1 VSPRNW
7 RFRLEDMDEALEA
20 ISEYV
25 GDMDFAAWMDDRKT
39 VDAVIRN
46 LEIIGVTAAHI
57 PDDIQE
63 QHPEIPWYQMKA
75 MRNILAHEY
84 FEVDRNVLWQTIQE
98 DIPPLKT
105 KIKKMLSS

>member
-57 PDDIQE
+57 PD
-63 QHPEIPWYQMKA
+63 A
-75 MRNILAHEY
+75 N
-84 FEVDRNVLWQTIQE
+84 
-98 DIPPLKT
+98 
-105 KIKKMLSS
+105 

>member
-1 VSPRNW
+1 
-7 RFRLEDMDEALEA
+7 MDEALEA

-57 PDDIQE
+57 PD
-63 QHPEIPWYQMKA
+63 A
-75 MRNILAHEY
+75 N
-84 FEVDRNVLWQTIQE
+84 
-98 DIPPLKT
+98 
-105 KIKKMLSS
+105 